1 MNTQFSVAI
10 HILVLLAAEKE
21 PSSSQYIASSVNS
34 NATLVRKICRY
45 LKDGHFIKSSQGV
58 AGYSLNTRASEI
70 NLGAVYQYIFNAE
83 THFAKIHQDTN
94 PNFPIGHNITHVL
107 DDIYQEVDQAIIDK
121 LSNYTIAN
129 IHHRISN

>member
-10 HILVLLAAEKE
+10 HILVLLATEKE

-34 NATLVRKICRY
+34 NATLVRKICRF

-58 AGYSLNTRASEI
+58 AGYSLNLPADEI
-70 NLGAVYQYIFNAE
+70 NLSAVYQHIFATA

-94 PNFPIGHNITHVL
+94 PSCPVGNNITHIL
-107 DDIYQEVDQAIIDK
+107 DDIYQEVDQTIINK
-121 LSNYTIAN
+121 LSHYTIAS
-129 IHHRISN
+129 IQQRISN

>member
-10 HILVLLAAEKE
+10 HILVLLATEKE

-34 NATLVRKICRY
+34 NATLVRKICRF

-58 AGYSLNTRASEI
+58 AGYSLNLPADKI
-70 NLGAVYQYIFNAE
+70 NLGAVYQHIFTTE

-94 PNFPIGHNITHVL
+94 PNCPVGNNITHIL
-107 DDIYQEVDQAIIDK
+107 DDIYQEVDQTIIHK
-121 LSNYTIAN
+121 LSHYTIAN
-129 IHHRISN
+129 IQQRISK